1 MATLKDLRRRIR
13 ATKSMQQIFKAMEM
27 VAAAKFRRAQGRA
40 QAASP
45 YAQKITEMLG
55 NLAGAASELE
65 HPLFKVRP
73 VKTTALVVIS
83 ADRGFAGTYNTSI
96 LRVAEHR
103 IREAPPGSIKL
114 VLVGRKARDY
124 ARRRGFPVLSAHT
137 DLPGEASLD
146 LARKLVQ
153 ELTERFVSGE
163 VDRVELLYTHFVNA
177 LVRKIQSQVF
187 LPVGAEPIPAAAP
200 PKSGAQETKTSER
213 TSDPIFEPD
222 AETIFAE
229 LIPRY
234 ATATLYAAMADAL
247 ASEHSARMVAMGSA
261 RKNAG
266 ELVDELTLK
275 RNRLRQ
281 AAITKEI
288 AELVGGAEAL
298 K

>member
-27 VAAAKFRRAQGRA
+27 VAAAKLRRAQSRA

-45 YAQKITEMLG
+45 YAQKITEMLA
-55 NLAGAASELE
+55 NLSGAATELE
-65 HPLFKVRP
+65 HPLFKIRP

-103 IREAPPGSIKL
+103 LRETAPGSVKL
-114 VLVGRKARDY
+114 ILVGRKARDY

-146 LARKLVQ
+146 LARRLTD

-177 LVRKIQSQVF
+177 LVRKIINQVF
-187 LPVGAEPIPAAAP
+187 LPVGGDDA
-200 PKSGAQETKTSER
+200 KGGTDRGT
-213 TSDPIFEPD
+213 IFEPD
-222 AETIFAE
+222 AESIFQE
-229 LIPRY
+229 LLPRY
-234 ATATLYAAMADAL
+234 AMAKLYAAMADAL

-266 ELVDELTLK
+266 ELVDALTLQ